1 MSERPPIRYTKLTRE
16 EIAAR
21 LAAYE
26 QRYGMTSDAF
36 ILRWNKGE
44 LGDDMDLMRWAGLLN
59 IAVAAGVWDGAAAGN
74 VRRS

>member
-1 MSERPPIRYTKLTRE
+1 MSERSPITYTTLTRE
-16 EIAAR
+16 DILAR
-21 LAAYE
+21 LSAYE
-26 QRYGMTSDAF
+26 QRYGMPSDTF

-44 LGDDMDLMRWAGLLN
+44 LGDDMDLMRWVGLLN